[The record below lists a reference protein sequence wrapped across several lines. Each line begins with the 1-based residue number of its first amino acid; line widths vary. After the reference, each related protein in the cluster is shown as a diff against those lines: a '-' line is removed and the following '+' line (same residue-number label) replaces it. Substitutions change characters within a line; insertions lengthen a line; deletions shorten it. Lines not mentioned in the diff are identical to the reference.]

1 MVKVETARVGGFIR
15 KFAGEGGYQ
24 LQKPLQRAVVEP
36 PAKRLRLP
44 DEQSEIRSLPRFV
57 RSGAIDNRPAP
68 D

>member
-1 MVKVETARVGGFIR
+1 MKVEIARVGGFIR
-15 KFAGEGGYQ
+15 EFAGEGGYQ
-24 LQKPLQRAVVEP
+24 LQRAVVEP